1 MTKFVQKKKDLSL
14 IKHKRKMNSSNQKII
29 SKLPKVGESIFATMT
44 KMANDFGA
52 INLSQGFPDFNCS
65 EELLERVAF
74 YQSNGFNQYAPMPG
88 VPRLRNKISEKIE
101 KIYGKK
107 YNPDSEI
114 VVTAGGTQALYT
126 AISAIVNPGDEVIIL
141 EPAYDSYSPAVL
153 MNGGV
158 PIYISLTENIYSI
171 PWTLIEKSI
180 SKKTKLIIFN
190 SPHNPTG
197 SIFSKDDI
205 DTLEK
210 LIRNKDIYLISDE
223 VYEHII
229 FDDKPYLSFSGSTEL
244 SERTFVVSSFGKTYH
259 TTGWKVG
266 YCVAPEKLISEFKKV
281 HQFIVFAVNT
291 PIQHAYADI
300 MEKEEMYL
308 SLSKFYQTK
317 RDLMVSLLKK
327 SRFKINP
334 AQGTYFQLL
343 DYSGIS
349 NMHDREFSEY
359 LTKEI
364 GVAVIP
370 LSPFYANGSNE
381 KVIRICFAKKDE
393 ILHSAAEKLCKI

>member
-1 MTKFVQKKKDLSL
+1 MKNL
-14 IKHKRKMNSSNQKII
+14 N
-29 SKLPKVGESIFATMT
+29 SKLPKIGESIFATMT
-44 KMANDFGA
+44 KMANDYNA

-65 EELLERVAF
+65 DELLERVAY
-74 YQSNGFNQYAPMPG
+74 YQSKGFNQYAPMPG
-88 VPRLRNKISEKIE
+88 VLNLRKKISEKIE
-101 KIYGKK
+101 KIYGRR
-107 YNPDSEI
+107 YNPDTEI

-126 AISAIVNPGDEVIIL
+126 AITAVVSPGDEVIIL
-141 EPAYDSYSPAVL
+141 EPAYDSYAPAVL
-153 MNGGV
+153 INGGV
-158 PIYISLTENIYSI
+158 PIYISLSKKDYSI
-171 PWTLIEKSI
+171 DWDKVEKSI
-180 SKKTKLIIFN
+180 SEKTRLIIIN

-197 SIFSKDDI
+197 SVLSENDMTI
-205 DTLEK
+205 LEK
-210 LIRNKDIYLISDE
+210 IIRNKNIYLISDE

-229 FDDKPYLSFSGSTEL
+229 FDDKKHYSFSQSPEL
-244 SERTFVVSSFGKTYH
+244 SERTFVISSFGKTYH

-266 YCVAPEKLISEFKKV
+266 YCVAPEILMKEFKKV

-308 SLSKFYQTK
+308 GLNKFYQQK
-317 RDLMVSLLKK
+317 RDFMMSLLRK
-327 SRFKINP
+327 SRFKFNP

-343 DYSGIS
+343 DYSSIS
-349 NMHDREFSEY
+349 DLNDREFSEY

-370 LSPFYANGSNE
+370 LSPFYSDGSND

-393 ILHSAAEKLCKI
+393 VLKQHRTGCAS